1 MKAKTY
7 LLTAFIILLTAC
19 SSNNEQ
25 TKTDTEQTN
34 KETTT
39 TEVTNNTTSAPA
51 EQATPTTNPAPA
63 TEVKAENAKET
74 ATPEKAEQT
83 DTADK
88 NKEKLKAEIR
98 ALIKTLDTIDQQAQ
112 AKQVELSEKMKN
124 ADPTQQQEIFKEVV
138 KMQQEQEK
146 MLQDVKLSDERL
158 VKIRD
163 KFYEAMNLQKEITQT
178 MVNTKEMSPETDKQL
193 AEKMKQAQATGETAQ
208 KDLLALLKEA
218 GLQ

>member
-51 EQATPTTNPAPA
+51 EQATPATNPAPA
-63 TEVKAENAKET
+63 TEVKVENAKET
-74 ATPEKAEQT
+74 ATPEKAGQT